1 MKKTLKFFK
10 DLFLKIK
17 DYFKTTFNLK
27 HFIVVISTLVLA
39 IIFIVLCSFKYSV
52 YDFWFESPPGPI
64 QLVRVVDIVGETVED
79 QSYENTQTINGET
92 LTIEVESFKVFVV
105 FDCRVL
111 KGDNKGEIIRCY
123 QELTLSNNNYSQ
135 DKIKVGKKLRVYKD
149 PTAILWKTEAEVNQ
163 PIASEGYVTV
173 SYVIDNDITHEELL
187 KGSILT
193 KPVEDPI
200 KEGFHFFGWFYEGSE
215 FLFNEEIN
223 SNIVLRAVFV
233 EDVTWNF
240 YAYDRINALI
250 ILAIVFLLFLII
262 YGKYK
267 GLMSA
272 FAVALTFI
280 GVFVVYIPAI
290 ISGRNIY
297 LWTIIICIYTILV
310 TTLLIVGVNK
320 KGLASIISCFVG
332 VLLGAILTIIL
343 RSILSLSGNTTVE
356 EYRIFSRGIIL
367 DTPIDMRALLFGAIT
382 IGTLGA
388 VMDMGISMCSALK
401 EISDESMHP
410 SFKQTIK
417 SGGVVGRDMIGTM
430 SSTLILAYA
439 GSSLAFI
446 VFMMSFVDTEILL
459 LREEIVIEIVQALI
473 GCLVLISIVPIATF
487 VCAFLYN
494 KKKKS
499 KIKLMET
506 EDV

>member
-1 MKKTLKFFK
+1 MEKVLNFFK
-10 DLFLKIK
+10 NLFFKIK
-17 DYFKTTFNLK
+17 NYLKKSFNLK
-27 HFIVVISTLVLA
+27 HFIVVISTLILA
-39 IIFIVLCSFKYSV
+39 IVFIALFSFKYGV

-64 QLVRVVDIVGETVED
+64 NLVRVVDIVGETIED

-92 LTIEVESFKVFVV
+92 LTLTVEMYKVFVV
-105 FDCRVL
+105 FDCKIL
-111 KGDNKGEIIRCY
+111 KGENKGEIIRCY
-123 QELTLSNNNYSQ
+123 QELALSNNNYSQ
-135 DKIKVGKKLRVYKD
+135 DKVKVGKKLRVNNN
-149 PTAILWKTEAEVNQ
+149 PLSILWKTETQVEQ
-163 PIASEGYVTV
+163 PLASEGHWIV
-173 SYVIDNDITHEELL
+173 SYVVDNNIIHEEVLA
-187 KGSILT
+187 GSSLT
-193 KPVEDPI
+193 RPENPSKN
-200 KEGFHFFGWFYEGSE
+200 GLHFFGWFYEGQE
-215 FLFNEEIN
+215 YFFNGTVE
-223 SNIVLRAVFV
+223 SNIVLKAVFA
-233 EDVTWNF
+233 EDVTWEF

-250 ILAIVFLLFLII
+250 ILAIVFLLFLTI

-272 FAVALTFI
+272 FAVALTFV

-297 LWTIIICIYTILV
+297 LWTIIICIYTILI

-332 VLLGAILTIIL
+332 VLLGAILTVIL

-410 SFKQTIK
+410 SFNQTIK

-446 VFMMSFVDTEILL
+446 VYMMGFVDVEILL
-459 LREEIVIEIVQALI
+459 LREEIVIEIIQALI
-473 GCLVLISIVPIATF
+473 GCLVLISIVPIATV

-499 KIKLMET
+499 KITLMET